1 MAVARSQIRKEPFM
15 SSLRRFRCGVTMI
28 ELIVVIG
35 ILLILAAL
43 LVPAVQ
49 KVREAAGRTQSMNN
63 MKQLTLAAL
72 NCAESNQGSLPP
84 IAGKV
89 NNQDGSLLFHLL
101 PFIEQ
106 VPLFKEA
113 NGQSW
118 RVAGAVIPLYL
129 DPQDASSADHLF
141 QNAVATASYAGNWL
155 VFKDGTNRF
164 PQAIPDGT
172 ANTMMFA
179 TRYQICGDTPNVW
192 AYSAIYTWTP
202 MFAYYN
208 LDKFQV
214 NPRQDQCDPKK
225 VQSFGPVAVIG
236 LCDGSVRSVSPAIS
250 DQTWRAVLTPDGG
263 EALGPDF

>member
-1 MAVARSQIRKEPFM
+1 M

-49 KVREAAGRTQSMNN
+49 KVREAAGRTQSVNN
-63 MKQLTLAAL
+63 MKQLTLGAV
-72 NCAESNQGSLPP
+72 NCADTYQGMLPP
-84 IAGKV
+84 IAGKA
-89 NNQDGSLLFHLL
+89 NNQEGSLLFHLL
-101 PFIEQ
+101 PFPFVDQ
-106 VPLFKEA
+106 TPLFKEA
-113 NGQSW
+113 KGQSW

-129 DPQDASSADHLF
+129 DPQDSSSADHLF
-141 QNAVATASYAGNWL
+141 QNAVATTSYAGNWL
-155 VFKDGTNRF
+155 VFKDGNNRY
-164 PQAIPDGT
+164 PQSITDGT
-172 ANTMMFA
+172 SNTMMFA
-179 TRYQICGDTPNVW
+179 TRYQICGNTPNAW

-214 NPRQDQCDPKK
+214 SPPQDQCDPKM
-225 VQSFGPVAVIG
+225 VQSFGSVAVIG
-236 LCDGSVRSVSPAIS
+236 LCDGSVRFFAPAIS

-263 EALGPDF
+263 EVIGNDF